1 MRIIYSLVFVCCFL
15 VGCQN
20 EQDTPGSI
28 SKNSTIN
35 GVIQK
40 GPFISGSKVTVAEL
54 DQKLNLTGKTFTT
67 TILNDRGEF
76 SLKDLP
82 LSTDYVQIIVDGFFF
97 NEIKG
102 KLSDA
107 QITLFAIS
115 DIKDINSINVNV
127 LTHLEVERV
136 KHLIQKENM
145 TFEQAKKQALQEV
158 LGAFYIK
165 EELNRAESFDL
176 TSNTKESHVLLA
188 VSSIIINEGKEALM
202 TQLMSKIST
211 DIADDGILDSE
222 IVKTQIDTSSVSLYK
237 WSEVVYAHKPP
248 MQKID
253 QIRVNTVAKYKELGV
268 DLDLTYFERYIDR
281 NGNRDLSDNKPNR
294 LDHIAFTPIINA
306 NKADFLYFSNEVTFD
321 DIADSI
327 VMWMPSHGM
336 DYYSES
342 MQELKVYF
350 CGSGGLG
357 KNGLNIKLKEK
368 YGVHPVYIL
377 ELMDDDFKL
386 NAKYSYLNNGLI
398 VGWYESSFNGALV
411 INDCHYLPS
420 MHVYINNTPIHPYKA
435 GEQKFTIHKGDK
447 LKVAMN
453 PYHALYDYKIH
464 EGFYPAATLDVPEHL
479 FRGKTALGTIFIEGK
494 QIDFKVSL
502 EQ

>member
-222 IVKTQIDTSSVSLYK
+222 IVKTQIDTSSVSLCNWYHGG
-237 WSEVVYAHKPP
+237 YGTKPP
-248 MQKID
+248 ARKID
-253 QIRVNTVAKYKELGV
+253 QIRVNTIAKYKELGV
-268 DLDLTYFERYIDR
+268 DLDLTCFERYIDR
-281 NGNRDLSDNKPNR
+281 NGNRDLSDNKPNQ
-294 LDHIAFTPIINA
+294 LDHIVFTPITNA

-321 DIADSI
+321 DITDSI
-327 VMWMPSHGM
+327 VMWMPSYPMG
-336 DYYSES
+336 YSES

-350 CGSGGLG
+350 CESSIRSPVS
-357 KNGLNIKLKEK
+357 LNMELKEK
-368 YGVHPVYIL
+368 YGVHPIYTCEPTHDYLDLNL
-377 ELMDDDFKL
+377 EHL
-386 NAKYSYLNNGLI
+386 YLNNGLI
-398 VGWYESSFNGALV
+398 VGWYDRSVNGTLV
-411 INDCHYLPS
+411 RYNCHYIPS
-420 MHVYINNTPIHPYKA
+420 MHVYINNTPIAADKA
-435 GEQKFTIHKGDK
+435 EVRKFTINKGDK

-453 PYHALYDYKIH
+453 PYHALYDRRIH
-464 EGFYPAATLDVPEHL
+464 EGFYPAATLDVPEYL

>member
-20 EQDTPGSI
+20 EKDTPGSI
-28 SKNSTIN
+28 PNNSTIN

-40 GPFISGSKVTVAEL
+40 GPFVSGSKVTVAEL

-145 TFEQAKKQALQEV
+145 AFEQAKKQALQEV

-176 TSNTKESHVLLA
+176 TANTNESHVLLA
-188 VSSIIINEGKEALM
+188 VSSIILNEGKEALM

-222 IVKTQIDTSSVSLYK
+222 IVKTKIDTTSVSLCNWYHGG
-237 WSEVVYAHKPP
+237 YGTKPP
-248 MQKID
+248 ARKID
-253 QIRVNTVAKYKELGV
+253 QIRVNTIAKYKELGV
-268 DLDLTYFERYIDR
+268 DLDLTCFERYIDR
-281 NGNRDLSDNKPNR
+281 NGNRDLSDNKPNQ
-294 LDHIAFTPIINA
+294 LDHIVFTPITNA

-321 DIADSI
+321 DITDSI
-327 VMWMPSHGM
+327 VMWMPSAPMGYGDSTQQALKM
-336 DYYSES
+336 YFFES
-342 MQELKVYF
+342 RPSFTVGVNM
-350 CGSGGLG
+350 
-357 KNGLNIKLKEK
+357 KLKEK
-368 YGVHPVYIL
+368 YGVHPVYTY
-377 ELMDDDFKL
+377 EPTRDKL
-386 NAKYSYLNNGLI
+386 NYEYLYLNNGLI
-398 VGWYESSFNGALV
+398 VGWYNWNSNGILV
-411 INDCHYLPS
+411 RDDCHALAS

-435 GEQKFTIHKGDK
+435 CEQKFTIHKGDK

-453 PYHALYDYKIH
+453 PYHALYDYRIH
-464 EGFYPAATLDVPEHL
+464 EGFHPATTLDVPEYL
-479 FRGKTALGTIFIEGK
+479 FRGKTALGTIFIDGK